1 MMKKIILYESDSTKT
16 EHKQALKLYNQIC
29 TYLFEQEYGDLRY
42 NEKLKKQL
50 QETAKEL
57 KNIIKL

>member
-1 MMKKIILYESDSTKT
+1 MGITYSTKT
-16 EHKQALKLYNQIC
+16 EHKQALKLYNQIY

-57 KNIIKL
+57 KKIL

>member
-1 MMKKIILYESDSTKT
+1 MWNNYGITLSTKT

-57 KNIIKL
+57 KKIL

>member
-1 MMKKIILYESDSTKT
+1 MWIALSTKT

-42 NEKLKKQL
+42 NEKLKKTITGDC
-50 QETAKEL
+50 ERT
-57 KNIIKL
+57 

>member
-1 MMKKIILYESDSTKT
+1 MGITLSAKT

-57 KNIIKL
+57 KKTL